1 MSFSSLFTAPWE
13 SLLCCVLLLVA
24 PAIASP
30 QERRRYLPG
39 IGAALVVALF
49 APNGPIAYLAVAA
62 GALLHAHHAWAKSR
76 TGAITLLLS
85 ALLAVG
91 VAAALQRDA
100 LTLAFAL
107 SCLVVAVRAG
117 VMPFHV
123 GVASLCDRA
132 PVVQIQQLSSTI
144 ALVFVHLRFVDHHAA
159 AIAAGPAL
167 VRYGAVAAIGA
178 ALMTVVQKD
187 LRGFYRG
194 TTAMHGGMLIASIG
208 AASIG
213 NFAAALLV
221 AVTMGL
227 ALGGLGLML
236 VSLEERVGP
245 VSYTGPGGLLGAFPT
260 LGTAFALFGGAGIAV
275 PGTAG
280 FVADDL
286 LLHTLW
292 MESPASTIAVILASA
307 VLAIA
312 TLIAYAHTFLGR
324 AAVSVAPDL
333 GSVERAAAVALLL
346 LLVVLGL
353 VPGLL
358 LEPAEAFLGGPP
370 GLSN

>member
-187 LRGFYRG
+187 LRRHAHRLDRRG
-194 TTAMHGGMLIASIG
+194 EHRQLRRSAARGGDDGTRAGWPGIDACLTRGARRPGVLYGSGWLAGRVPHARHRVRAFWWCGHRRPGHGRIC
-208 AASIG
+208 
-213 NFAAALLV
+213 
-221 AVTMGL
+221 
-227 ALGGLGLML
+227 
-236 VSLEERVGP
+236 R
-245 VSYTGPGGLLGAFPT
+245 
-260 LGTAFALFGGAGIAV
+260 
-275 PGTAG
+275 
-280 FVADDL
+280 
-286 LLHTLW
+286 
-292 MESPASTIAVILASA
+292 
-307 VLAIA
+307 
-312 TLIAYAHTFLGR
+312 R
-324 AAVSVAPDL
+324 
-333 GSVERAAAVALLL
+333 
-346 LLVVLGL
+346 
-353 VPGLL
+353 
-358 LEPAEAFLGGPP
+358 
-370 GLSN
+370 